1 MGGRRGIITPVI
13 TALTVLEVAVQQD
26 RMMMKGNKQVV
37 GGEIILLHT
46 HIIITEEGNIR
57 HPQEDKEEEEEE
69 GVALE
74 VVIVEVDPIAVVVL
88 TCQKEVEEG
97 RGGVAMMIWMVG
109 VAVAVVVGKMDANI
123 DETEE
128 EAQEVE
134 VGSIPIGGT
143 TVEKGETLMIMM
155 MGMAVFL
162 DVSVRIVTI
171 LVAR

>member
-1 MGGRRGIITPVI
+1 
-13 TALTVLEVAVQQD
+13 
-26 RMMMKGNKQVV
+26 
-37 GGEIILLHT
+37 
-46 HIIITEEGNIR
+46 
-57 HPQEDKEEEEEE
+57 
-69 GVALE
+69 
-74 VVIVEVDPIAVVVL
+74 
-88 TCQKEVEEG
+88 
-97 RGGVAMMIWMVG
+97 MMIWMVG
-109 VAVAVVVGKMDANI
+109 LAVVVGKMDANI

-143 TVEKGETLMIMM
+143 TVEKGETLMMTM

>member
-1 MGGRRGIITPVI
+1 MGGRGIITAVI
-13 TALTVLEVAVQQD
+13 TALTVVEVAVQQD
-26 RMMMKGNKQVV
+26 GMMMKGNKQVV

-46 HIIITEEGNIR
+46 HIIITEGGNIR
-57 HPQEDKEEEEEE
+57 HPQEDEE
-69 GVALE
+69 GGAALE

-97 RGGVAMMIWMVG
+97 RGGVAMMIWMLG
-109 VAVAVVVGKMDANI
+109 VVVVGKMDANI

>member
-1 MGGRRGIITPVI
+1 M
-13 TALTVLEVAVQQD
+13 TVVEVAVQQD
-26 RMMMKGNKQVV
+26 GMMMKGNKQVR

-46 HIIITEEGNIR
+46 HIIIIEGGNIR
-57 HPQEDKEEEEEE
+57 HPQEDEE
-69 GVALE
+69 GGADLE

-97 RGGVAMMIWMVG
+97 RGGGVAMMIWMG
-109 VAVAVVVGKMDANI
+109 VVVVVVGKMDANI

-143 TVEKGETLMIMM
+143 TVEKGETLLIMM